1 MKINSL
7 LTHKVCHKKIK
18 KAFRVMKITF
28 LLILIFASNLFAV
41 NSEAQNAVV
50 ELRSNDLSIE
60 DLFKEIEQQTDY
72 LIVYST
78 SEINS
83 NFNVTLSKKKA
94 KVAEI
99 LDEVLGTRNL
109 KYELSDN
116 YIVLSKITQIEDT
129 QQVKKSILGSIK
141 DEEGNPIIGANVV
154 EKGTTNGTITNI
166 DGQFSLNVFDNAIL
180 VVSYV
185 GYKEQQVK
193 IGNRSNLEIVLQ
205 EDAEKLDEVVV
216 VGYGTQKKSDLTGSI
231 ASIKASEIKNLP
243 VNSVEEA
250 LQGKVAG
257 VMVNK
262 SNGSAGAGSDIV
274 IRGIGSING
283 LGPLFVI
290 DGVARGGGV
299 DYNMKDI
306 ESIEIIKDASAAA
319 IYGAK
324 AAGGVVLITTKKG
337 AFNSKPQFDFSANVG
352 FKSLSG
358 EYNMLHTSDY
368 IRARRAY
375 GQDYA
380 IWDDHSSLPDTD
392 WMKELFST
400 GMEQRYNLSLTGGSE
415 KIKYYLST
423 SYNREDGIQEN
434 NYWERIAARLNV
446 DYKISKAFTIG
457 TRVYLA
463 RFRNSS
469 FTTALPWRTL
479 PYMSVYNEDGTFSSV
494 PTGIEFSGTNPV
506 AALFLNKNR
515 RASAKVDADLY
526 IDWNILEGLKFN
538 VTGAAST
545 GSGFD
550 DNLKKDDYT
559 PRNIQKGNY
568 TKGLN
573 YDENY
578 TLTMTL
584 DYAKTFAEKHE
595 FKALIGYEAKYYL
608 GANVGAQATDFPV
621 EDPESFALSVNNN
634 KSAWGG
640 IGRDRY
646 LSLFG
651 RVNYVFDNRYLLTV
665 NLRRDGSPKFGP
677 NNRWGT
683 FPSASVGW
691 KLHEESFFKNANID
705 WVASLKPRFSWG
717 ILGNDAALG
726 AFMYS
731 PSYSSLT
738 LHSFDGVNVSSG
750 YSNIKVINEDIKWE
764 SIYTTDVGLDFGL
777 FNNRLTG
784 SFDYYIRKTKDMI
797 YSLPTPLS
805 AGITQKNDGPQ
816 GMPVNIGRIDN
827 KGWELL
833 LAWRDNIGDFR
844 YGLSVNL
851 SQNKNKVVD
860 LGLSTAYIYD
870 GGEYPF
876 DASGS
881 DRPFKTINNSPI
893 GMLWGLKT
901 DGLITSQ
908 AEIDALNAKAREN
921 GHEYYSS
928 ALTGVGDLKFV
939 DLNGDGTITNDDRT
953 FIGSPWPDITYGFNI
968 DLGYKGF
975 DLSANFVGVA
985 GREIMNYSKSF
996 QESFVDDW
1004 TTTYDIFNSSFFLGN
1019 GLTDQPR
1026 VVAVDPTTGAIIKDP
1041 NRNYSYYSD
1050 YIVEDGSYLKLKS
1063 LTLGYTLPKKVSK
1076 KLFLNHL
1083 RFYVTGYNL
1092 LTFTKFSGL
1101 DPEFSGNKT
1110 AYSGYSIYQFPQSK
1124 MISFGVDVNF

>member
-1 MKINSL
+1 M
-7 LTHKVCHKKIK
+7 IK
-18 KAFRVMKITF
+18 
-28 LLILIFASNLFAV
+28 LIFTK
-41 NSEAQNAVV
+41 EGD
-50 ELRSNDLSIE
+50 EL
-60 DLFKEIEQQTDY
+60 
-72 LIVYST
+72 
-78 SEINS
+78 
-83 NFNVTLSKKKA
+83 
-94 KVAEI
+94 
-99 LDEVLGTRNL
+99 
-109 KYELSDN
+109 
-116 YIVLSKITQIEDT
+116 
-129 QQVKKSILGSIK
+129 
-141 DEEGNPIIGANVV
+141 
-154 EKGTTNGTITNI
+154 
-166 DGQFSLNVFDNAIL
+166 
-180 VVSYV
+180 
-185 GYKEQQVK
+185 
-193 IGNRSNLEIVLQ
+193 
-205 EDAEKLDEVVV
+205 
-216 VGYGTQKKSDLTGSI
+216 YGTSSYF
-231 ASIKASEIKNLP
+231 
-243 VNSVEEA
+243 
-250 LQGKVAG
+250 
-257 VMVNK
+257 
-262 SNGSAGAGSDIV
+262 
-274 IRGIGSING
+274 IRRFG
-283 LGPLFVI
+283 
-290 DGVARGGGV
+290 
-299 DYNMKDI
+299 YCQ
-306 ESIEIIKDASAAA
+306 
-319 IYGAK
+319 Y
-324 AAGGVVLITTKKG
+324 
-337 AFNSKPQFDFSANVG
+337 
-352 FKSLSG
+352 
-358 EYNMLHTSDY
+358 
-368 IRARRAY
+368 
-375 GQDYA
+375 
-380 IWDDHSSLPDTD
+380 D
-392 WMKELFST
+392 W
-400 GMEQRYNLSLTGGSE
+400 
-415 KIKYYLST
+415 
-423 SYNREDGIQEN
+423 
-434 NYWERIAARLNV
+434 
-446 DYKISKAFTIG
+446 
-457 TRVYLA
+457 
-463 RFRNSS
+463 
-469 FTTALPWRTL
+469 
-479 PYMSVYNEDGTFSSV
+479 
-494 PTGIEFSGTNPV
+494 
-506 AALFLNKNR
+506 
-515 RASAKVDADLY
+515 
-526 IDWNILEGLKFN
+526 
-538 VTGAAST
+538 
-545 GSGFD
+545 
-550 DNLKKDDYT
+550 
-559 PRNIQKGNY
+559 
-568 TKGLN
+568 
-573 YDENY
+573 
-578 TLTMTL
+578 
-584 DYAKTFAEKHE
+584 
-595 FKALIGYEAKYYL
+595 
-608 GANVGAQATDFPV
+608 
-621 EDPESFALSVNNN
+621 
-634 KSAWGG
+634 
-640 IGRDRY
+640 
-646 LSLFG
+646 
-651 RVNYVFDNRYLLTV
+651 
-665 NLRRDGSPKFGP
+665 
-677 NNRWGT
+677 
-683 FPSASVGW
+683 
-691 KLHEESFFKNANID
+691 
-705 WVASLKPRFSWG
+705 
-717 ILGNDAALG
+717 
-726 AFMYS
+726 MYS

-860 LGLSTAYIYD
+860 LGLPTAYIYD